1 MGSGG
6 RKKRTGGHHSL
17 AKWEGLGGPSQP
29 ALGVRFPGRGSPLLG
44 QWALPFWGF
53 LCCHSSAVVASL
65 ALVFIRQPL
74 CCPLLEGEMRMHL
87 SGRVAGVEMGK
98 FMKPGKVVLVL
109 AAIGKN
115 IDDGTS
121 DCPYSH
127 ALVAGIDLYPRKV
140 TAAMGKKKIAKRS
153 KIKSF
158 VKVYNYNHFM
168 PTRYSGDIP
177 LDKTVVN
184 KDVFRDPALK
194 CKAKVNFEER
204 HKTSKNKW
212 RPQKLRF

>member
-53 LCCHSSAVVASL
+53 LCRHSPAVVASL

-87 SGRVAGVEMGK
+87 SVPQ
-98 FMKPGKVVLVL
+98 F
-109 AAIGKN
+109 
-115 IDDGTS
+115 
-121 DCPYSH
+121 SH
-127 ALVAGIDLYPRKV
+127 L
-140 TAAMGKKKIAKRS
+140 
-153 KIKSF
+153 
-158 VKVYNYNHFM
+158 
-168 PTRYSGDIP
+168 
-177 LDKTVVN
+177 
-184 KDVFRDPALK
+184 
-194 CKAKVNFEER
+194 
-204 HKTSKNKW
+204 
-212 RPQKLRF
+212 